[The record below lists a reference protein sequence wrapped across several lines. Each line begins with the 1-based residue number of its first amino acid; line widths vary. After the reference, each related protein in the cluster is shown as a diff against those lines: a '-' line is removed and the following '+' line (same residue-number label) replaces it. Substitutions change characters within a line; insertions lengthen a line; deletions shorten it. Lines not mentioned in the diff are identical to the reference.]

1 MQGLNRSQKR
11 EFRQRQRARHIGGQE
26 DAFEDWDQ
34 GQLADGISN
43 MKVGGCGKGSVKDED
58 GW

>member
-11 EFRQRQRARHIGGQE
+11 EFRQRQRARHIGGQQ
-26 DAFEDWDQ
+26 DAFDDWDQ
-34 GQLADGISN
+34 GQLADGMNN
-43 MKVGGCGKGSVKDED
+43 MKVGGRGRESVENKD